1 MSAPHGTAADELT
14 ARLEEQCLR
23 ALASQWAGLNALF
36 FRGLLTRP
44 QFALVRD
51 RGRLGYWDRGSRTL
65 AIAHA
70 CVLEH
75 PWPVVID
82 VLKHEMAHQYVD
94 EVEGVFGETA
104 HGPRFRDVCARLG
117 IDPRASGTRPLEASD
132 DGRVIEKVARLLAL
146 AGSSSE
152 HEAEAAMTAARRLML
167 KHNVEAP
174 SGRRAYGTR
183 VLGEPKGRTTEHE
196 RRVGMLLG
204 VHFFIEVL
212 WIPVYVPK
220 TGKRGH
226 VLEIAGTEANLA
238 MAEYAFAFVHRAS
251 DDAWRAHKRAQGIR
265 GNTDRR
271 AFLAGVVSGF
281 HKRLDDDARDTRAE
295 GLVWVGDADLHRFFR
310 DRHPRIVHVRRGSQA
325 GREAFGAGHAE
336 GRKLVLQRPIGGAAS
351 NHGHLLGPGSH
362 RSGSA
367 GSSG

>member
-1 MSAPHGTAADELT
+1 MSTPRSPEVEELT

-23 ALASQWAGLNALF
+23 VLASEWSGVNALF
-36 FRGLLTRP
+36 FGGRLRRP
-44 QFALVRD
+44 QFALVRE
-51 RGRLGYWDRGSRTL
+51 RARLGFWDRGSRTL

-75 PWPVVID
+75 PWPVVVD

-117 IDPRASGTRPLEASD
+117 IDPRASGTRPREASD
-132 DGRVIEKVARLLAL
+132 DDRVIEKVARLLAL
-146 AGSSSE
+146 AGRAAE

-174 SGRRAYGTR
+174 PARRDYGTR

-196 RRVGMLLG
+196 RRVGALLG
-204 VHFFIEVL
+204 AHFFVEVI
-212 WIPVYVPK
+212 WVPVYVPK
-220 TGKRGH
+220 SGKRAH

-251 DDAWRAHKRAQGIR
+251 EDAWRAHKRAEGIR
-265 GNTDRR
+265 GNADRR

-281 HKRLDDDARDTRAE
+281 HKRLDDDARATREE

-310 DRHPRIVHVRRGSQA
+310 DRHPRVVHVRRGSQA

-336 GRKLVLQRPIGGAAS
+336 GRKLVLHRPIGEAS
-351 NHGHLLGPGSH
+351 ATSRGRLLGPGS
-362 RSGSA
+362 R
-367 GSSG
+367 